1 MVSGKNLMRHQNH
14 LKKIQNIITDKLGI
28 ESDVEIYR
36 YHRIGSRKTNTGQD
50 RDRQPTIVCRPNRF
64 KDKQRISNNSK
75 KKPLKNTGIFIHE
88 GFSKDSMELRKSL

>member
-75 KKPLKNTGIFIHE
+75 KNPEKHGHLYT
-88 GFSKDSMELRKSL
+88 